1 MMLKRAILIVL
12 FPFIVFADPS
22 DTLGKSSCELALD
35 AHSRRESN
43 QNWIFSPFSASA
55 CLSMVFTGAAGPT
68 AEELSRALHLDGI
81 LEVPQTYRD
90 LQNSLIHSTSK
101 ANDFTLHIAQGM
113 WKADGFPFLSSFVSS
128 MQNDF
133 GAQIETI
140 DFDSNATHRINSW
153 FAEETHQKIQ
163 NLLQPSDID
172 PNTKLV
178 LGNAIYFCDTWVQPF
193 SADRTSP
200 EPFYLYP
207 EVAKTVPMMRQAAK
221 LPYYED
227 EELQAVLLPL
237 SSASVSCKPA
247 CLLVL
252 GKNDTRRTVISPQKL
267 DRIFSFISFRMVNL
281 AVPKFKM
288 ERRFDLENLL
298 RGLGVSLAFSR
309 DADFSLMD
317 GSRDL
322 CISKIVQKSFFSL
335 NEDGVEAAAGTA
347 AVMNLTCQK
356 PPPDF
361 LATFTAD
368 RPFDFLLIDE
378 ISKVCLMIGHVADPE

>member
-22 DTLGKSSCELALD
+22 DTLGKSSCEFALD

-113 WKADGFPFLSSFVSS
+113 WKADGFPFLSSYVSS

-153 FAEETHQKIQ
+153 FAEET
-163 NLLQPSDID
+163 PSE
-172 PNTKLV
+172 N
-178 LGNAIYFCDTWVQPF
+178 
-193 SADRTSP
+193 S
-200 EPFYLYP
+200 
-207 EVAKTVPMMRQAAK
+207 
-221 LPYYED
+221 
-227 EELQAVLLPL
+227 
-237 SSASVSCKPA
+237 KPA
-247 CLLVL
+247 ATIGYRSEYKTSTRPMQSIFATL
-252 GKNDTRRTVISPQKL
+252 G
-267 DRIFSFISFRMVNL
+267 
-281 AVPKFKM
+281 
-288 ERRFDLENLL
+288 
-298 RGLGVSLAFSR
+298 
-309 DADFSLMD
+309 FSLFLPIAPRR
-317 GSRDL
+317 SPFIYTPKL
-322 CISKIVQKSFFSL
+322 QK
-335 NEDGVEAAAGTA
+335 
-347 AVMNLTCQK
+347 
-356 PPPDF
+356 
-361 LATFTAD
+361 
-368 RPFDFLLIDE
+368 
-378 ISKVCLMIGHVADPE
+378 